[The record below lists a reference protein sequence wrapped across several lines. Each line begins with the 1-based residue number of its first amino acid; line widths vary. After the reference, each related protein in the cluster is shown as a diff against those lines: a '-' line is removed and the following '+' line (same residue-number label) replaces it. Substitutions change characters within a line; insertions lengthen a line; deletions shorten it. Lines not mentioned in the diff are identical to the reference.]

1 MERLQRLGLSP
12 YEAAKVAGI
21 GQTLLKREIRNKRLI
36 ARKAGRRTIITPED
50 LASWLKDLP
59 RVGESVAA

>member
-12 YEAAKVAGI
+12 QEAAKAAGI

-36 ARKAGRRTIITPED
+36 ARKVGRRTIITLED
-50 LASWLKDLP
+50 LATWLRDLP
-59 RVGESVAA
+59 RVGEPMAA

>member
-1 MERLQRLGLSP
+1 MERLQRLGLSA

-21 GQTLLKREIRNKRLI
+21 SRTLLKGEIRNKRLI
-36 ARKAGRRTIITPED
+36 AKKVGRRTIITTDD

-59 RVGESVAA
+59 RVGESEAA

>member
-12 YEAAKVAGI
+12 HEAAEVAGI
-21 GQTLLKREIRNKRLI
+21 GATLLKREIRNKRLI
-36 ARKAGRRTIITPED
+36 ARKAGRRTIISLED

-59 RVGESVAA
+59 RVGESSAA

>member
-12 YEAAKVAGI
+12 YEAAKVVGI
-21 GQTLLKREIRNKRLI
+21 GHTLLKREIRNKRLI

-50 LASWLKDLP
+50 LANWLKDLP
-59 RVGESVAA
+59 RVGESRAA